1 MATLY
6 ISRERDPQS
15 GVLGMLELLSTIN
28 IVELEENGVAVGSIS
43 RLETSSESSSDSTS
57 TTTST
62 ASEHSKTNIINRYSC
77 SVERVLYWYP
87 RAYG

>member
-28 IVELEENGVAVGSIS
+28 IVELEENGVAVGAFDFEIGNFL
-43 RLETSSESSSDSTS
+43 R
-57 TTTST
+57 
-62 ASEHSKTNIINRYSC
+62 I
-77 SVERVLYWYP
+77 
-87 RAYG
+87 